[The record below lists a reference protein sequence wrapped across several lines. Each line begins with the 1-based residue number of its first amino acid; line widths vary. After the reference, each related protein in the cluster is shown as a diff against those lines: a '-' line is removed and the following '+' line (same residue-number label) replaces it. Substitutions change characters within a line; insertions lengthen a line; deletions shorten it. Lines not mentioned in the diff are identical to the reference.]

1 MLYRMGERPNASPPK
16 PAVLSV
22 PGRYYAHN
30 RKSAVQRAFQGV
42 DILSGRVQPVRFT
55 KKQVADIVGVSL
67 PYLAAAERV
76 ANSRPDLRSACESG
90 LQPLLGAVPRR
101 GRAERLANQL
111 AKMDAEERHVFARMV
126 GATLLLDLA
135 VAVEAAAA

>member
-1 MLYRMGERPNASPPK
+1 MLQYAGLPPNARPPK

-30 RKSAVQRAFQGV
+30 QKSKVQRAFQGV

-76 ANSRPDLRSACESG
+76 AHSRPDLRSACETG
-90 LQPLLGAVPRR
+90 LQPLLKAVPRA
-101 GRAERLANQL
+101 GKVERMA
-111 AKMDAEERHVFARMV
+111 ATWVKMTDAEKRIFVRMV
-126 GATLLLDLA
+126 GADGIFDIA
-135 VAVEAAAA
+135 VAAA

>member
-1 MLYRMGERPNASPPK
+1 MLYRMGTSPGASPPK

-30 RKSAVQRAFQGV
+30 RRSKVQRAFQGV

-76 ANSRPDLRSACESG
+76 DHSRPDLRSSCECG
-90 LQPLLGAVPRR
+90 LQPLLTAVSRP
-101 GRAERLANQL
+101 GRAER
-111 AKMDAEERHVFARMV
+111 M
-126 GATLLLDLA
+126 
-135 VAVEAAAA
+135 